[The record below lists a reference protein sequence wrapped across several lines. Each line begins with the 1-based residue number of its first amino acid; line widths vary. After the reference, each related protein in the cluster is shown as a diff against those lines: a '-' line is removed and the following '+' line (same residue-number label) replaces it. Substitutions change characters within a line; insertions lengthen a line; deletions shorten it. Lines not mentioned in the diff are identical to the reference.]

1 MSSNCEKNNFARHKI
16 ARSLRAGDLRSFMK
30 TPWSDVANKLSKT
43 YRNNHLSEGHF
54 KLVTTMELNHVIF
67 IFDRIL

>member
-1 MSSNCEKNNFARHKI
+1 MSLDCEKNNFARHKI

-30 TPWSDVANKLSKT
+30 TPWSDVANKLAKT
-43 YRNNHLSEGHF
+43 YRNNRLSEGHF
-54 KLVTTMELNHVIF
+54 KLVTTMELKHVIF